1 MDRDTIY
8 AHSDISEAEMNA
20 ARKWAREKPSTSY
33 LQRRMGIP
41 YSHAARLM
49 ECLEAERFVTP
60 RQPLTGKRELG
71 PAAR

>member
-1 MDRDTIY
+1 MDRGTVWEN
-8 AHSDISEAEMNA
+8 SDVSDAEMRA
-20 ARKWAREKPSTSY
+20 ARKWAREKPSTSF

-71 PAAR
+71 PAA